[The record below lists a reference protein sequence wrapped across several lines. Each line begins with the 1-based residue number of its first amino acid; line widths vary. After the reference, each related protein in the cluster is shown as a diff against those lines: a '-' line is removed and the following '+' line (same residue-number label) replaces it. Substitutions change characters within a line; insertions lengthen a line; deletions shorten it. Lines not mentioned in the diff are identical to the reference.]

1 MSTAHQSSSS
11 NATSQTT
18 QSAGMFVQPLY
29 CVVCGQATTNRCSKC
44 AKVEHHLAFCSP
56 EHQRLVS
63 LGFAA
68 PAQETHRNSLL
79 QVWPTH
85 RRLCGRDLD
94 SGIHSPWLSRKEAEE
109 AAAHFDHEVPGWS
122 NDVESIAQWL
132 RKLLGRPV
140 TQEIVRPSTFPLP
153 EVPLIRSLARSTLS
167 RSQLQDFTEGNKHP
181 LDFSAAQDA
190 LGAIREVEFG
200 RKTAGLELDDA
211 FRDCDVFTIVNHVW
225 STVQP
230 LAPSKE
236 LWFGGWI
243 HRLAILLHLTQ

>member
-56 EHQRLVS
+56 EHQRLV
-63 LGFAA
+63 
-68 PAQETHRNSLL
+68 
-79 QVWPTH
+79 WPTH

-109 AAAHFDHEVPGWS
+109 AVAHFDHEVPGWS

-140 TQEIVRPSTFPLP
+140 TQEI
-153 EVPLIRSLARSTLS
+153 
-167 RSQLQDFTEGNKHP
+167 LQDFTEGNKHP

>member
-18 QSAGMFVQPLY
+18 QSAG
-29 CVVCGQATTNRCSKC
+29 
-44 AKVEHHLAFCSP
+44 
-56 EHQRLVS
+56 
-63 LGFAA
+63 
-68 PAQETHRNSLL
+68 
-79 QVWPTH
+79 
-85 RRLCGRDLD
+85 
-94 SGIHSPWLSRKEAEE
+94 IPWLSRKEAEE

-140 TQEIVRPSTFPLP
+140 TQEI
-153 EVPLIRSLARSTLS
+153 
-167 RSQLQDFTEGNKHP
+167 LQDFTEGNKHP